1 MINNERIVP
10 ITTVDYLSMIAT
22 VMKLN
27 GTTFTVAE
35 ADGIGTFTVT
45 ATGNAGNKL
54 ANEPVISCNFA
65 ESTTAA
71 VVYFV
76 PDFNYKGFEIDG
88 VLVST
93 AGATV
98 KKDGVT
104 LYTATLSSGTVT
116 IDKVSP

>member
-10 ITTVDYLSMIAT
+10 ITTTDYLTMIAT

-45 ATGNAGNKL
+45 ATGDAGNKL

-98 KKDGVT
+98 DTDGTT
-104 LYTATLSSGTVT
+104 LYTATLSGGTVT
-116 IDKVSP
+116 IAKVSP

>member
-10 ITTVDYLSMIAT
+10 ITTTDYLSMIGT
-22 VMKLN
+22 VMKLA
-27 GTTFTVAE
+27 GTTFAVAE
-35 ADGIGTFTVT
+35 STGIGTFAVT
-45 ATGNAGNKL
+45 ATGDAGNLL

-93 AGATV
+93 AGATI
-98 KKDGVT
+98 KKDGAT

-116 IDKVSP
+116 IAQVSP

>member
-10 ITTVDYLSMIAT
+10 ITTTDYLSMIGT
-22 VMKLN
+22 VMKLA
-27 GTTFTVAE
+27 GTTFAVAE
-35 ADGIGTFTVT
+35 STGIGTFAVT
-45 ATGNAGNKL
+45 ATGNAGNL
-54 ANEPVISCNFA
+54 LVNEPVISCNFA

-98 KKDGVT
+98 KKGGVT

-116 IDKVSP
+116 IAQVSP